1 MLFMKTIKVKVP
13 NNKVNFFLEL
23 MDDLKLKAIVKE
35 KIKDTEE
42 NVLQEIEKEF
52 KKMRSLNKNRSLN

>member
-1 MLFMKTIKVKVP
+1 MKTIKVKVP

>member
-13 NNKVNFFLEL
+13 NNKVDFFLEL

-42 NVLQEIEKEF
+42 NVLQEIAKEF
-52 KKMRSLNKNRSLN
+52 KKMRSLNKNRSMN

>member
-1 MLFMKTIKVKVP
+1 MKTIKVKVP

-52 KKMRSLNKNRSLN
+52 KKMRTLNKNRSLN

>member
-1 MLFMKTIKVKVP
+1 MKTIKVKVP
-13 NNKVNFFLEL
+13 NNKVDFFLEL

-52 KKMRSLNKNRSLN
+52 KKMRSLNKNRSMN